1 MIKVKHFSKS
11 YCYLNQSSSLDR
23 VENTEVILENIS
35 WSIDQNKFIAIFGK
49 SGSGKSTFLNLLSG
63 LDKPDKG
70 EVLFENSNIY
80 QMSDHKLSNLRL
92 SQFGFIFQTFNLIST
107 LTASENIEYP
117 LVLLKQSLKQ
127 RTEQVAQWLELV
139 GLKDYGNKLPS
150 QLSGGQR
157 QRVAIA
163 RALVKNPKVVFADEP
178 TANLDETTSQS
189 ILNLLVELKLKND
202 SSIIYVTH
210 DTDIMSIAEK
220 KYIITHKQLL
230 EYK

>member
-1 MIKVKHFSKS
+1 MIKVKHISKS

>member
-1 MIKVKHFSKS
+1 MIKVRNISKS
-11 YCYLNQSSSLDR
+11 YCYVNQSSSSRQL
-23 VENTEVILENIS
+23 ENTEVILENIN

-63 LDKPDKG
+63 LDQPDKG
-70 EVLFENSNIY
+70 EVFFEDSSIY
-80 QMSDHKLSNLRL
+80 QMPDHKLSYLRL

-107 LTASENIEYP
+107 LTATENIEYP
-117 LVLLKQSLKQ
+117 LVLLKQQPKQ
-127 RTEQVAQWLELV
+127 RTEQVAHWLELV

-178 TANLDETTSQS
+178 TANLDETTSES
-189 ILNLLVELKLKND
+189 ILNLMVELKRKND

-210 DTDIMSIAEK
+210 DKDIMNIAEK